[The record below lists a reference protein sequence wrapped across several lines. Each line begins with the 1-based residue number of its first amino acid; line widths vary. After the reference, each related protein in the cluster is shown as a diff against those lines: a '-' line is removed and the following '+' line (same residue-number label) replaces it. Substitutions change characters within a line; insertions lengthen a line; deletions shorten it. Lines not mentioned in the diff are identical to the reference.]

1 MESKNQFNSIE
12 IIINM
17 KKDVYYISDNANWVI
32 KEIGESLRREFNS
45 PSFKIVTKS
54 SGVFSGIKHY
64 STRYDINKILFW
76 SPLIK
81 NVLTYFHG
89 DDSDIKLLKKIK
101 RKQFLIDV
109 IHTSCQYT
117 KDHLIKHGI
126 KEEKIVIVPIGIEI
140 NDFSPVSTEEKKQIK
155 SQLGI
160 PLDKKVIG
168 SFQKDGNG
176 WGEGNEPKL
185 CKGPDLFCD
194 SVEEIAK
201 KEDVFVLLTGP
212 SRGYVKNRLEKANI
226 PYKHVYLENYKD
238 IKKCFNALDLYIVS
252 SRLEGGP
259 RAPMEC
265 QASGVPIISTD
276 VGQVPDMIQDGKNG
290 FITKIGDTETVVK
303 KAIEIFENTTLREE
317 LISNGLESV
326 KKFDYSVISDQYKE
340 KIYDKLS

>member
-1 MESKNQFNSIE
+1 
-12 IIINM
+12 M
-17 KKDVYYISDNANWVI
+17 KKSVYYISDNANWVI
-32 KEIGESLRREFNS
+32 KEIGESLKSEFNTS
-45 PSFKIVTKS
+45 KFNVVNNAYSVL
-54 SGVFSGIKHY
+54 SGIKHY

-76 SPLIK
+76 SPFIK

-89 DDSDIKLLKKIK
+89 DDSDTQLLNKIR

-126 KEEKIVIVPIGIEI
+126 KEEKIVIVPIGIETK
-140 NDFSPVSTEEKKQIK
+140 DFSPISIDEKDAIK
-155 SQLGI
+155 NQLGI

-176 WGEGNEPKL
+176 WGEGLEPKL

-194 SVEEIAK
+194 SIEEISK
-201 KEDVFVLLTGP
+201 HEDIFVLLTGP
-212 SRGYVKNRLEKANI
+212 SRGYVKKRLEDANI
-226 PYKHVYLENYKD
+226 PYKHVFLENYKE

-276 VGQVPDMIQDGKNG
+276 VGQVPDMIQNGENG
-290 FITKIGDTETVVK
+290 FITKVGDTEAAVRH
-303 KAIEIFENTTLREE
+303 ALEIFKNEDLRNT
-317 LISNGLESV
+317 LISNGLETV
-326 KKFDYSVISDQYKE
+326 KKFDYSVISKQYKE
-340 KIYDKLS
+340 RIYDRLS